1 MINRKLFFV
10 SEGSL
15 QFGAWGSL
23 CESWFVCQ
31 GSVQIMEGK
40 GSRLG
45 RAAGC
50 CQTWIRLSHLHRW
63 ICPSAQALSCHFHMS
78 LGWPTGFLAG
88 GSDFVEWN
96 EELPV
101 CAAVGGQSRG
111 RPRTCCCLWKVLLPL
126 APLCGAVGLEKG
138 MPPLP
143 TLLLVE
149 KRKLQTEQ
157 VSNKRVHLCLLFSP
171 LLKCGTISSDVTT
184 AGNAWNNPGIVLPGV
199 EAVYPIPLP
208 ELQKRKVRFPFFLL
222 LLLLSCPGRV

>member
-1 MINRKLFFV
+1 MEPGAPCVKA
-10 SEGSL
+10 GSC
-15 QFGAWGSL
+15 ARAP
-23 CESWFVCQ
+23 CRSW
-31 GSVQIMEGK
+31 K
-40 GSRLG
+40 G
-45 RAAGC
+45 RAAGWGE
-50 CQTWIRLSHLHRW
+50 QLDAARPGSA
-63 ICPSAQALSCHFHMS
+63 CPTCTGGSVRQHKLCPGHFHMS
-78 LGWPTGFLAG
+78 LGWPTGCLAG

-111 RPRTCCCLWKVLLPL
+111 RPRPCCLWKVLLPL

-222 LLLLSCPGRV
+222 LL